1 MSHKKKFLNEPEWYC
16 IWAKKI
22 VIEPKKIVI
31 EPEEKLYMSQKEIVY
46 SGLPL

>member
-1 MSHKKKFLNEPEWYC
+1 MSHKKKFLNEPEKNSNWD
-16 IWAKKI
+16 KNNG
-22 VIEPKKIVI
+22 I